1 MNRLLAVLLSLIGL
15 ALGILAI
22 IIVLGQQQAYADGIP
37 RGLGHDH
44 EAVNWYDSG
53 CCSQEDCEPVEP
65 GAVMRQP
72 GGWKVY
78 YMTSRGFIADGFLP
92 DGDSGIRYSKSP
104 NDIREHACATKQ
116 RVICIY
122 LPPGA

>member
-1 MNRLLAVLLSLIGL
+1 MTRLLAVLGGLIAL
-15 ALGILAI
+15 ALTILLI
-22 IIVLGQQQAYADGIP
+22 IIVLGRQQAYADGIP
-37 RGLGHDH
+37 RGLGHDQNAKH
-44 EAVNWYDSG
+44 WYDSG

-78 YMTSRGFIADGFLP
+78 YLTSRGFIADGFLP

-104 NDIREHACATKQ
+104 DDIREHACATSQ